1 MSFVKLFDIIYTDS
15 ETKYKYESIVNNIKV
30 QPFLRFNKNTCD
42 QFTIIIS
49 KNISYNKSYNKLKL
63 EFHNINKNTINN
75 DLVMNVLNK
84 IQNIIISNSNLDND
98 EVLENED
105 ELESDMDSELDEVL
119 ENEDELESDM
129 DSELNITPEL
139 EEAIKLV
146 VSKQEYLQLHLFQKK
161 YTENGYD
168 KSQLKYVSSFQLN
181 NKIKIQEKFDINHDN
196 FGDFDI
202 TYDEELNL
210 NAHIYNNT
218 LPINYI
224 SDLNYYNKFFKTFS
238 YYGGDDYDLIQEY
251 LQDFDVCDSY
261 LLTNINKI
269 MSGYYV
275 NHNDVSLQ
283 LIIKLIMLSLIGN
296 YGKTHKMI
304 TYKNYTKENTFT
316 NYFEYNKDYTMNIYD
331 NLLLTNLNTVCDN
344 CDIHLL
350 DTNYYHN
357 DIGGDLCSKCFSI
370 KKNDFYKRINYLKN
384 RILKIGKIEVFK
396 KDVMKTRKLLG
407 KKKYKLKKKPYYKLL
422 ETINKNLLNI
432 NSTQTVCKICYQS
445 LKTDIYV
452 GSECGHC
459 FHKSCLDMCN
469 SNGCQICRVDTKFVR
484 LFL

>member
-1 MSFVKLFDIIYTDS
+1 MSLFELFDIIYTDS
-15 ETKYKYESIVNNIKV
+15 ETKVKYESIIKNIKV
-30 QPFLRFNKNTCD
+30 QPFMRFNKHTSE
-42 QFTIIIS
+42 QFTIIVS

-63 EFHNINKNTINN
+63 EFHNINKNSINN
-75 DLVMNVLNK
+75 DLVMDVLNK
-84 IQNIIISNSNLDND
+84 IQNIIVSNSNL
-98 EVLENED
+98 
-105 ELESDMDSELDEVL
+105 ESDVV
-119 ENEDELESDM
+119 EDDTSSLSPLPTPSSDM
-129 DSELNITPEL
+129 GVDSELNISPEL
-139 EEAIKLV
+139 EEDIKLV

-168 KSQLKYVSSFQLN
+168 KIQLKYISSFQLN
-181 NKIKIQEKFDINHDN
+181 NKIKISDKFNINHDN
-196 FGDFDI
+196 FAEFDL
-202 TYDEELNL
+202 TQDEELNL
-210 NAHIYNNT
+210 NAHIHNNT

-224 SDLNYYNKFFKTFS
+224 TDLDYYNKFFKTFS
-238 YYGGDDYDLIQEY
+238 YYGGDDYDIIQEY

-283 LIIKLIMLSLIGN
+283 IIIKLIMLSLIGN

-304 TYKNYTKENTFT
+304 SYKNYTKENICK
-316 NYFEYNKDYTMNIYD
+316 NYFEFNKDCTMNVYD

-344 CDIHLL
+344 CDIHLVYH
-350 DTNYYHN
+350 NYYHN

-370 KKNDFYKRINYLKN
+370 KKNDFSKRMNYLKN

-396 KDVMKTRKLLG
+396 KDVIKTRKLLG
-407 KKKYKLKKKPYYKLL
+407 KKKYKLKKKSYYKLL

>member
-1 MSFVKLFDIIYTDS
+1 MSFVELFDIIYTDS
-15 ETKYKYESIVNNIKV
+15 ETKNKYEPIVNNIKV
-30 QPFLRFNKNTCD
+30 QPFLRFNKNTCN
-42 QFTIIIS
+42 QFTILIS

-75 DLVMNVLNK
+75 DLVMDVLNK

-98 EVLENED
+98 EALEN
-105 ELESDMDSELDEVL
+105 
-119 ENEDELESDM
+119 ELESDM
-129 DSELNITPEL
+129 DSELNISPEL
-139 EEAIKLV
+139 EEDIKLV

-168 KSQLKYVSSFQLN
+168 KSQLKYISSFQLN

-202 TYDEELNL
+202 TYDDKLNL

-224 SDLNYYNKFFKTFS
+224 SDLNYYNKYFKTVS
-238 YYGGDDYDLIQEY
+238 YYGGDDYDIIQEY

-304 TYKNYTKENTFT
+304 TYKNYIKENTCT
-316 NYFEYNKDYTMNIYD
+316 NYFEYNKDYTMNVYD
-331 NLLLTNLNTVCDN
+331 KLLLTNLNTVCDN

-350 DTNYYHN
+350 DNNYYHN

-370 KKNDFYKRINYLKN
+370 KKNDFSKRMNYLKN

-396 KDVMKTRKLLG
+396 KDVIKTRKLLG

-432 NSTQTVCKICYQS
+432 NSAQTVCKICYQS